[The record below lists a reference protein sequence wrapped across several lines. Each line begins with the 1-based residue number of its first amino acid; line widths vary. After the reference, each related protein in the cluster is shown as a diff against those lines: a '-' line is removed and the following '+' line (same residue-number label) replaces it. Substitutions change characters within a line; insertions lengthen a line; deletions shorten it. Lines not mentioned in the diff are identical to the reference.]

1 MIKTKQILAT
11 TAALLALAGIANAA
25 VPPNGAYLIVNRATG
40 KLLDTYAS
48 TVNGA
53 PARQYDKS
61 WGPAQLWTL
70 SSGSGYWK
78 LNAPANIGVAMY
90 LDSLGH
96 TGNGSDCNL
105 WSNSGSSNQRW
116 VIEDLGTGYYKI
128 RNAANGLYLDN
139 FGSTA
144 NGATNKFWASSG
156 SWNQQWAFVAPGATF
171 YADRSYAGTASQEF
185 GIGTYNTSQMV
196 AKGSADNSADSCRIW
211 WPGFSALCYN
221 SGDLSGTP
229 VIFTENSQTMPGMAG
244 IMSSVRI
251 QAGYPSGITYRTA
264 SGGLEEFRPGF
275 LFGTWVFMHRGDWA
289 QLKSSGASKYTVR
302 YETEYWVK
310 SGVINYP
317 LIEVLSGTN
326 VRYATNGGSDP
337 GTCTGTPLPW
347 EEYWNLNGEVRWTNV
362 EGNCAMNIA
371 IRDGGP

>member
-1 MIKTKQILAT
+1 MKRTLLMFAT
-11 TAALLALAGIANAA
+11 VTTFVTLAGSVSAAIPAN
-25 VPPNGAYLIVNRATG
+25 GQYQLVNRATG
-40 KLLDTYAS
+40 LALDNYSLTA
-48 TVNGA
+48 NGS
-53 PARQYDKS
+53 PVRQY
-61 WGPAQLWTL
+61 PETIHTPQMWTL
-70 SSGSGYWK
+70 STVGSYKKFQCVQNG
-78 LNAPANIGVAMY
+78 LF
-90 LDSLGH
+90 LDSIGR
-96 TGNGSDCNL
+96 TADGSVCGQ
-105 WSNSGSSNQRW
+105 WAGGGSINQQW
-116 VIEDLGTGYYKI
+116 TIQDLGTGYYRI
-128 RNAANGLYLDN
+128 VNRANGKALDTGGLTAT
-139 FGSTA
+139 GSDVQMWYV
-144 NGATNKFWASSG
+144 NGSQ
-156 SWNQQWAFVAPGATF
+156 NQQWAFLPPGATF
-171 YADRSYAGTASQEF
+171 YADRSYAGTKSQRF
-185 GIGTYNTSQMV
+185 GVGTYNTSQMV
-196 AKGSADNSADSCRIW
+196 AKGSADNSADSLRMW
-211 WPGFSALCYN
+211 WPGYSALCYN